1 MSRSRQSGFTMIE
14 LVVVIVIL
22 GILAAFALPRFMGL
36 ENQARIAALN
46 GMTGSIRSAANMAH
60 GVWLANGNIS
70 PFKVDGQTVT
80 IVNGYPDGPSL
91 LNLIQDTSGFATK
104 PTGTTAVTFTP
115 NGAPPATA
123 AKCSV
128 LYTQAAAGAS
138 PVLTVQTPA
147 TLQSSC

>member
-1 MSRSRQSGFTMIE
+1 MIE

-36 ENQARIAALN
+36 ESQARIAALN
-46 GMTGSIRSAANMAH
+46 GMAGSIRSAANMAH
-60 GVWLANGNIS
+60 GVWLANGNVS

-91 LNLIQDTSGFATK
+91 LSLIQDTSGFTTT

-115 NGAPPATA
+115 IGAPAATA

-128 LYTQAAAGAS
+128 KYTQAAPEAA
-138 PVLTVQTPA
+138 PDLTVQAPA
-147 TLQSSC
+147 TLQASC